1 MLIDI
6 VNDFVFGIVGG
17 GDMIDV
23 GFFIDLIFEFFG
35 LYFVILLNILVDGI
49 LKELMLNSIVLLFGN
64 LNELLIDVVDL
75 FYFLK
80 LDLSNEFLIIEF
92 VGFVLLVRFLLDI

>member
-17 GDMIDV
+17 GDMIDF